1 MAPQTA
7 SGVTTRIIHTPAH
20 LTATTDLAGSLAACS
35 SALDRGM
42 DGDAMATDSAAAMV
56 SAAVMDTAAGMDT
69 QAVVTRV
76 VDIAAMPAA
85 HADMQVVALADMQV
99 AASLMDTAAAHPVAL
114 AVAAAASMVEAVVV
128 ASTVAVVVDAGNSA

>member
-1 MAPQTA
+1 
-7 SGVTTRIIHTPAH
+7 
-20 LTATTDLAGSLAACS
+20 
-35 SALDRGM
+35 
-42 DGDAMATDSAAAMV
+42 MV
-56 SAAVMDTAAGMDT
+56 SAAATDIAAGMDT

-114 AVAAAASMVEAVVV
+114 AVAAAASMVEAAV
-128 ASTVAVVVDAGNSA
+128 APAVAVVVDAGNSA